1 MPWARQLWV
10 CCHLSLSWKFHLGF
24 EWLLQHFESDTEPYT
39 PQEKERGA
47 REWLWIRH
55 LYRQCIKLAKKF
67 VQVFL
72 LRCYGNELSGQ
83 PNTINRT
90 ITMLFLFE
98 TKLGPGTLHCRA
110 YCCVSHSVMSWLF
123 CDPINCSPPG
133 SSVHGVSQARVLEWA
148 AISSTRGSSP
158 PRDPSNPGLHICISG
173 RLFTTEP
180 LEQSTA
186 AVASGQISPWA
197 RECKETIRN

>member
-24 EWLLQHFESDTEPYT
+24 EWLLQHLESDTEPYT

-55 LYRQCIKLAKKF
+55 LYRQCIEWAKKF

-110 YCCVSHSVMSWLF
+110 YCCVSHSVMSWLS

-133 SSVHGVSQARVLEWA
+133 SSVHGISQARILEWV
-148 AISSTRGSSP
+148 AISFSRGFSCPRDQTQVSTSAFQADYLPLSHLSSP
-158 PRDPSNPGLHICISG
+158 LQWLH
-173 RLFTTEP
+173 LDKYL
-180 LEQSTA
+180 LEQENA
-186 AVASGQISPWA
+186 
-197 RECKETIRN
+197 KKL